1 MSTKTY
7 KKGKIMNGASHLER
21 EPETLSVIQAL
32 ADETHRPLADVDRIF
47 SETFEKLDSD
57 ARIKDFLILLTS
69 KTVRGE
75 LRK

>member
-1 MSTKTY
+1 
-7 KKGKIMNGASHLER
+7 MNAPSHLER

-32 ADETHRPLADVDRIF
+32 ADEAHRPLEDVDRIF
-47 SETFEKLDSD
+47 AETFEKLDSD

-69 KTVRGE
+69 KTVRDE